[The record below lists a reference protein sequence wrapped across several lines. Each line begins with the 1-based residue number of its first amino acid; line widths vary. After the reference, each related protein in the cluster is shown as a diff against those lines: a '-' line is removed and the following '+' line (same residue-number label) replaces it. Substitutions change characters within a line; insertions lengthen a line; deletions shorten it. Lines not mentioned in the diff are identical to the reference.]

1 MVYGTNGLG
10 SQDNILNQALEV
22 ARGGCLQLDAI
33 LNDVQDGTINNLT
46 ESGNVNGLA
55 VAQSYGYSSDGGPI
69 SVSTASGAMVVDD
82 LMQKIST
89 KVQCAAQMLSAAN
102 NINKTASRI
111 LSQG

>member
-1 MVYGTNGLG
+1 MVYGSDGLG
-10 SQDNILNQALEV
+10 SQDNILNAAIHV
-22 ARGGCLQLDAI
+22 AKIGCDELDAI
-33 LNDVQDGTINNLT
+33 LTDVQPDAKINEEPGGLT
-46 ESGNVNGLA
+46 
-55 VAQSYGYSSDGGPI
+55 VAGSYGYDKAAGEI

-89 KVQCAAQMLSAAN
+89 KVQSAAQMLSAAN